1 MIQIIYVGRR
11 GKELRMFGKVVAYQK
26 TQEEVSD

>member
-1 MIQIIYVGRR
+1 MIQILCISKR